1 MVAPG
6 KTDVDLE
13 ALRAVSMIQEPTP
26 LGDWLVVMPVLIP
39 FVAGALLIMLRQ
51 RIGWHV
57 QVAAAAF
64 LLLVLSNIALI
75 ARVADQGV
83 VVMTMGR
90 WLAPFGI
97 AFSVDMVSALF
108 ALAASIVGLV
118 ATLYAEEDVP
128 LGERRYGFFAFLLL
142 LVGGVSGA
150 FMTGDIF
157 NLYVWFEVLLIS
169 SFGLIIYGG
178 EKIQLDGAVKYAVL
192 NLIATTL
199 FLTATGLLYGLTGTL
214 NFADL
219 ARVMPELQQ
228 GAPLA
233 AIGALFL
240 LAFGMKA
247 AGFPVNFWLPASYHT
262 PKLVVSAVFAG
273 LLTKVGIYAL
283 FRVTSLVFPTP
294 PDVFRFTLIAVAIA
308 TMLIGVFGALAQN
321 NVRRL
326 LGFLVVSGIG
336 MMLVGVALATE
347 EALMGA
353 LFYALH
359 SIIVMTALYFAVGVI
374 ERTAGTNQLT
384 ALGGLYR
391 HQPFFAAIFLI
402 LSFAVAGLPPFSGFW
417 PKVVLVKASLAVEE
431 NVLTAAIL
439 VTGFLTTLAMGRVW
453 ALTFWRPADAVSGVS
468 PPAAEDGLRPM
479 LVIPMGVLTAL
490 VVIVGLF
497 PETVFALAETGAKGL
512 IDPSDYVNATLAPY
526 DALAS
531 DTPATAPPTVEPPT
545 AGPLTFDQPEA
556 GSLDGAQTE

>member
-1 MVAPG
+1 MAAPG
-6 KTDVDLE
+6 KSDSDLE

-39 FVAGALLIMLRQ
+39 FVAGALLIMFRQ
-51 RIGWHV
+51 RINWHM
-57 QVAAAAF
+57 QIAAGAF
-64 LLLVLSNIALI
+64 LLLILTNLALT

-97 AFSVDMVSALF
+97 SFSVDMVSALF

-128 LGERRYGFFAFLLL
+128 RRERRYGFFAFLLL

-219 ARVMPELQQ
+219 ARVVPELQDS
-228 GAPLA
+228 APLA
-233 AIGALFL
+233 AVGALFL

-262 PKLVVSAVFAG
+262 PKLVVSAIFAG

-294 PDVFRFTLIAVAIA
+294 PDVFRLTLIAVAAA

-326 LGFLVVSGIG
+326 LGFIVVSGIG
-336 MMLVGVALATE
+336 MMMVGIALATE

-353 LFYALH
+353 VFYALH
-359 SIIVMTALYFAVGVI
+359 SIVVMTALYLAVGVI
-374 ERTAGTNQLT
+374 ERSAGTNQLT

-391 HQPFFAAIFLI
+391 QKPFFAAMFLV
-402 LSFAVAGLPPFSGFW
+402 LSLAVAGLPPFSGFW

-431 NVLTAAIL
+431 SFLTAAIL

-453 ALTFWRPADAVSGVS
+453 ALAFWRPVEAASGTAGMNREES
-468 PPAAEDGLRPM
+468 SRPM
-479 LVIPMGVLTAL
+479 LMVPVGILTAL
-490 VVIVGLF
+490 VVLVGLF
-497 PETVFALAETGAKGL
+497 PETVFALAEAGAKGL
-512 IDPSDYVNATLAPY
+512 IDPTDYVNATLAPY
-526 DALAS
+526 DAL
-531 DTPATAPPTVEPPT
+531 TADPPT
-545 AGPLTFDQPEA
+545 AEQPTTESAPGDQSE
-556 GSLDGAQTE
+556 GAQTE